1 MRNYADMTEMKGKE
15 SASSEKVFLN
25 DFNISAEFSIFA
37 LLYRAQSL
45 NKTLTN
51 TKPKLAKVTKYSVK
65 SAANE
70 PTWKI
75 IEEKADESAKKGGW
89 RIN

>member
-1 MRNYADMTEMKGKE
+1 MFTALST
-15 SASSEKVFLN
+15 FL
-25 DFNISAEFSIFA
+25 D
-37 LLYRAQSL
+37 LQRGQSL